1 MKRTVLIRFGLAAL
15 VITLAA
21 AGYWKWSMRGVGAA
35 GEQSGTEGWLAA
47 KHEQE
52 KSEIVAKTKS
62 WEETVWA
69 EEVLA
74 QEYEDTF
81 VRLWDELR
89 AATDKY
95 AVLGAFPVG
104 ELIVG
109 EAGAAARH
117 SHGITRAPL
126 DKAPKPLD
134 ASGRNDWLAGF
145 KEAGYRIVQSE
156 WHHRRFERN
165 QADGR
170 ARSIVNATLH
180 VTGDSGRDRF
190 IVSGP
195 LTVHWSAEKHAED
208 GYRPE
213 KIDAT
218 AMKLTRR
225 TGQPAFEEWTGR
237 DGGIPTIK
245 MGNDPVITFDLDGDG
260 LSELVLPEQNAVYR
274 NRGGGRFEVETL
286 CAKPAFD
293 PRGAV
298 KQVGAAALA
307 DLTGDG
313 HADLVLAGNE
323 INVVLFE
330 GTAEGA
336 FPGAG
341 RVVFEHPYNIKF
353 PSVIAVGDVN
363 GDRLLD
369 MWVAQIKPAY
379 GLGTMPSPYYDANDG
394 FASFLLV
401 NEGGGQFSDKTDESG
416 LAEKRYR
423 RTFSAS
429 FVDLDDDNDL
439 DLMVVSDFAGLDLH
453 ENDGKGGFTDVTRT
467 WVDEKSNF
475 GMGHTLGDYDRDGR
489 LDFYVTGMSSTTAR
503 RLEAMNAGIE
513 DQPEI
518 HENRMRMGY
527 GSRMYLARD
536 GKKFLHPDFRDS
548 LARSGWSWGATS
560 FDLSNNGLT
569 DIYVANGNLSGT
581 SCKDYCTKFWTRD
594 IYLGNSRPNPALQI
608 FFDEESERTKGQS
621 WNGYEKN
628 AFFLNEGDDFLSV
641 GFLLDVAFEYD
652 SRALVSDDLDADGRV
667 DLLVLQKIPDKGIVA
682 SLASNAGVRAK
693 VGRLHIYRNQWKSG
707 GNWIGVRL
715 RDEPG
720 RSTIGAKIYVRT
732 EAGTLVAHCYN
743 GDSFS
748 SQHSN
753 QKHFGLGDV
762 ASVKEIEVRWPDGTI
777 RRLENPAIQQ
787 YHQLSADR

>member
-1 MKRTVLIRFGLAAL
+1 MNKSLMIRMAVVGVAIAA
-15 VITLAA
+15 AA
-21 AGYWKWSMRGVGAA
+21 AGYWKWSMSRDLGG
-35 GEQSGTEGWLAA
+35 GEPSGTEGWIDEKRARE
-47 KHEQE
+47 KEQIE
-52 KSEIVAKTKS
+52 AKTRE

-81 VRLWDELR
+81 VGLWDALR
-89 AATDKY
+89 ASEDKFS
-95 AVLGAFPVG
+95 VLAGFPTEALTIGGPG
-104 ELIVG
+104 E
-109 EAGAAARH
+109 EAPH
-117 SHGITRAPL
+117 SHGIVRAS
-126 DKAPKPLD
+126 LD
-134 ASGRNDWLAGF
+134 ADPRTLDAAGRADWLAGIR
-145 KEAGYRIVQSE
+145 EAGYRIVQSE
-156 WHHRRFERN
+156 WHHHRFERN
-165 QADGR
+165 REDGR

-180 VTGDSGRDRF
+180 VTGDSGRKRF

-195 LTVHWSAEKHAED
+195 LKVEWRAEKDAD
-208 GYRPE
+208 GRFLPE
-213 KIDAT
+213 RIDAT
-218 AMKLTRR
+218 GMKLTRR
-225 TGQPAFEEWTGR
+225 AGSPAFEEWTGR
-237 DGGIPTIK
+237 EDGLPTIK

-260 LSELVLPEQNAVYR
+260 LSELILPEQNLVYR
-274 NRGGGRFEVETL
+274 NRGKGRFEAGTL
-286 CAKPAFD
+286 CERPAFD
-293 PRGAV
+293 PKGPV
-298 KQVGAAALA
+298 KQVGTAAVA

-330 GTAEGA
+330 GTAEGT

-341 RVVFEHPYNIKF
+341 RVVFEHAYKIKF

-369 MWVAQIKPAY
+369 MWLAQIKPAY

-394 FASFLLV
+394 YASFLLM
-401 NEGGGQFSDKTDESG
+401 NEGGGRFVDRTDESG

-429 FVDLDDDNDL
+429 FVDLDEDNDL

-453 ENDGKGGFTDVTRT
+453 ENLGDGKFKDVTRT

-503 RLEAMNAGIE
+503 RLEAMEAGIE

-527 GSRMYLARD
+527 GSRMYLARK
-536 GKKFLHPDFRDS
+536 GKKFLHPEFKDS
-548 LARSGWSWGATS
+548 VARSGWSWGATS

-569 DIYVANGNLSGT
+569 DIYVANGNLSGD

-594 IYLGNSRPNPALQI
+594 IYLGTSRPNPALQI
-608 FFDEESERTKGQS
+608 FFDEESERTKNQS

-641 GFLLDVAFEYD
+641 GFLMDIAFEYD
-652 SRALVSDDLDADGRV
+652 SRALLSDDLDADGRV
-667 DLLVLQKIPDKGIVA
+667 DLLVLQKIPDEGIVA

-693 VGRLHIYRNQWKSG
+693 VGRLHAYRNQWESV

-720 RSTIGAKIYVRT
+720 RPTIGAKVFVRT
-732 EAGTLVAHCYN
+732 DEGERVAHYYN

-753 QKHFGLGDV
+753 KKHFGLGDLK
-762 ASVKEIEVRWPDGTI
+762 SVKEIEVRWPDGTT
-777 RRLENPAIQQ
+777 RSLGNPAINR
-787 YHQLSADR
+787 YHAVSADR